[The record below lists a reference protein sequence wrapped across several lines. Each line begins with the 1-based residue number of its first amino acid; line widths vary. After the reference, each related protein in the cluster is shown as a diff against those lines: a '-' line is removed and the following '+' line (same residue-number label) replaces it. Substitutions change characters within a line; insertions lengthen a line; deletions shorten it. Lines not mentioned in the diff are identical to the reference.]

1 MATTSSLTGNFAGTK
16 AQGYLYP
23 AVMTA
28 NTLTNDIVE
37 THENVKY
44 KLNLR
49 NLATTGFLTDSAC
62 DFAATGNVNLSD
74 VVLEP
79 KQLKI
84 NIQLCKD
91 DFRSQ
96 WEALEMRGRLLGQ
109 DIPASFQEFFIS
121 KIQALT
127 AKDIETTIW
136 QGADATDGE
145 FDGFEALL
153 LADGTVDDVT
163 GTTLTAG
170 NIIGEIGKVY
180 DRISDAVFSQPEDA
194 FIAISIKAAKFYQT
208 ALAGFGA
215 SGLGAN
221 GYLNQGSVGAKPM
234 DYNGVRLVVCNGL
247 SANKMVATVKGNL
260 HFGTNV
266 LSDMNEVVILD
277 MTMLDASQNVR
288 YASGFTAGVQIT
300 NGADIVYYS

>member
-1 MATTSSLTGNFAGTK
+1 MANLLTGNFAGTK

-28 NTLTNDIVE
+28 NTLTNNIVE

-49 NLATTGFLTDSAC
+49 NLATTGFIADANC
-62 DFAATGNVNLSD
+62 DFTANGAVALSD
-74 VVLEP
+74 VVLLP
-79 KQLKI
+79 KQLEI

-91 DFRSQ
+91 DFRDQ
-96 WEALEMRGRLLGQ
+96 WEALEMKGKLLGQ
-109 DIPASFQEFFIS
+109 EIPASFQEFFIS

-136 QGADATDGE
+136 QGADATEGQ

-153 LADGTVDDVT
+153 LADTDVVDVT
-163 GTTLTAG
+163 GTTLDAG

-180 DRISDAVFSQPEDA
+180 DAITDAVFSQPEDA
-194 FIAISIKAAKFYQT
+194 FIAISIKASKLYQT
-208 ALAGFGA
+208 ALAGFGTN
-215 SGLGAN
+215 GLGAN

-266 LSDMNEVVILD
+266 LTDMNEVIILD

-300 NGADIVYYS
+300 NPTDIVYYYS

>member
-1 MATTSSLTGNFAGTK
+1 MATGTGFSGNFAGTK

-28 NTLTNDIVE
+28 NTLTNNIVE
-37 THENVKY
+37 THENVKF

-62 DFAATGNVNLSD
+62 DFASTGQVNLSD

-91 DFRSQ
+91 DFRSE
-96 WEALEMRGRLLGQ
+96 WEALEMKGKLLGQ

-180 DRISDAVFSQPEDA
+180 DAISDAVFSQPEDA

-208 ALAGFGA
+208 ALGSLSSSAG
-215 SGLGAN
+215 
-221 GYLNQGSVGAKPM
+221 YMNQSVVGAKPM
-234 DYNGVRLVVCNGL
+234 DYNGIRLVVCNGL